1 MVESNRT
8 TDQTGRVR
16 RPDRPHFLYGDS
28 FTSIR
33 SLRKLLD
40 HLFNFVIW
48 ISLDLVL
55 KYG

>member
-1 MVESNRT
+1 MVESNRK
-8 TDQTGRVR
+8 TDQTGRMR
-16 RPDRPHFLYGDS
+16 RPERPHYLYGDS